1 MVSVCMSVLM
11 TQVAVSQEL
20 EPRRWSHLPVGA
32 NFATAGYVY
41 TDADIFFDP
50 ALQIEWPLPIRVISN
65 KDAALPTYSAWKE
78 CA

>member
-1 MVSVCMSVLM
+1 MSVLM

-41 TDADIFFDP
+41 TDADIFLDP
-50 ALQIEWPLPIRVISN
+50 ALQID
-65 KDAALPTYSAWKE
+65 DAHAEIHTILFS
-78 CA
+78 